1 MSIQNGQDRFIARER
16 SNSSLMKNVETFSTV
31 KKAVVVLSGGL
42 DSTTC
47 MGIAKEAGYEIYPL
61 TFNYGQ
67 LHNREV
73 EQAKKVAAFYEVPA
87 HKIVNMGFL
96 REIGGSALTDDSVA
110 VPTDGVEDGI
120 PATYV
125 PARNLIFLSL
135 ATAYAEVIGAE
146 KIYIGVSAVDFSGYP
161 DCRPAFIQSM
171 NQTINLATRVGSE
184 GAQLEIVAP
193 LQQLSK
199 KETVQLGLSLHVPYH
214 LTTSCYQGGDEACGV
229 CDSCR
234 LRIKGFQEAG
244 SPDPIPYA
252 IPIDWSG
259 DSK

>member
-1 MSIQNGQDRFIARER
+1 MS
-16 SNSSLMKNVETFSTV
+16 SNKR
-31 KKAVVVLSGGL
+31 AVVVLSGGL

-47 MGIAKEAGYEIYPL
+47 MGIAREAGYELYPL
-61 TFNYGQ
+61 TFDYGQ

-73 EQAKKVAAFYEVPA
+73 EQAKEIAKFFEVPA

-96 REIGGSALTDDSVA
+96 REIGGSALTDDSVE

-146 KIYIGVSAVDFSGYP
+146 RIYIGVSAVDFSGYP
-161 DCRPAFIQSM
+161 DCRPAFIESM
-171 NQTINLATRVGSE
+171 SQTINLATRVGSE
-184 GAQLEIVAP
+184 GTALVIEAP
-193 LQQLSK
+193 LQHLSK
-199 KETVQLGLSLHVPYH
+199 QQTIEVGLSLGVPYH

-234 LRIKGFQEAG
+234 LRIKGFKEAG
-244 SPDPIPYA
+244 AKDPIAYA
-252 IPIDWSG
+252 VPIDWSPNA
-259 DSK
+259 